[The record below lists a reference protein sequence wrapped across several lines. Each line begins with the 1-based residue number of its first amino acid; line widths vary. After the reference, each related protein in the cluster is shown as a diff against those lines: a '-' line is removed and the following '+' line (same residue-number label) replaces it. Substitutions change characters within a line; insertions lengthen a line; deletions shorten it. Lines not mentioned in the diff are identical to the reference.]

1 MEITIDI
8 DGPLPQFEQLIEQ
21 IKAAVTGGVLKPG
34 DALPSIRQL
43 ANDLDLNS
51 KTVAKAYQLLTRDSI
66 IETKGYRGTYVHP
79 KAKANCKFNLQE
91 WTLRKL
97 AEAIDELREAGVT
110 DSEIRNAFAGA
121 INRQSPGKLGCHD
134 RGLSVSCGVPRA
146 DTGNVGVVPGPVRP
160 ADAHGA
166 CEHPR
171 RAPGRALSGS

>member
-8 DGPLPQFEQLIEQ
+8 DNPVPQFEQLIEQ
-21 IKAAVTGGVLKPG
+21 VKAAVTAGVLKPG

-43 ANDLDLNS
+43 ANDLGLNS

-66 IETKGYRGTYVHP
+66 IETKGYRGTYVHR

-97 AEAIDELREAGVT
+97 SETIDELREAGVT

-121 INRQSPGKLGCHD
+121 VSRQP
-134 RGLSVSCGVPRA
+134 
-146 DTGNVGVVPGPVRP
+146 P
-160 ADAHGA
+160 AK
-166 CEHPR
+166 
-171 RAPGRALSGS
+171 

>member
-21 IKAAVTGGVLKPG
+21 VKAAVTSGVLKPG

-66 IETKGYRGTYVHP
+66 IETKGYRGTYVHA

-97 AEAIDELREAGVT
+97 SESIDELREAGVT
-110 DSEIRNAFAGA
+110 DSEIRNAFAAA
-121 INRQSPGKLGCHD
+121 INRQ
-134 RGLSVSCGVPRA
+134 
-146 DTGNVGVVPGPVRP
+146 TP
-160 ADAHGA
+160 AK
-166 CEHPR
+166 
-171 RAPGRALSGS
+171 